1 MNPVEKPVFLEIKL
15 VLIIA
20 HNSIKSIN
28 YLLPLPR
35 TRAVSLFRIQI
46 RLPFPCLRTPL
57 GPIPVCLDPGLSS
70 RSLCSS
76 NDEAAPNESLTTHPK
91 QRQGP

>member
-1 MNPVEKPVFLEIKL
+1 MNPIEKFLEIKL

-28 YLLPLPR
+28 YF
-35 TRAVSLFRIQI
+35 TSTTVHASSLFRIQI

-57 GPIPVCLDPGLSS
+57 GPISVSIPVYHLDPCA
-70 RSLCSS
+70 R
-76 NDEAAPNESLTTHPK
+76 PTTKPH
-91 QRQGP
+91 RTRV

>member
-1 MNPVEKPVFLEIKL
+1 MNPIEKFLEIKL

-28 YLLPLPR
+28 YLLPLPC

-57 GPIPVCLDPGLSS
+57 GPISGLSS

>member
-1 MNPVEKPVFLEIKL
+1 MNPIEKPVFLEIKL

-20 HNSIKSIN
+20 HNSIKNIN
-28 YLLPLPR
+28 YFTSTTVHASSFSVSYSNTPSFSLPSN
-35 TRAVSLFRIQI
+35 AVRPDI
-46 RLPFPCLRTPL
+46 R
-57 GPIPVCLDPGLSS
+57 LDPGLSS